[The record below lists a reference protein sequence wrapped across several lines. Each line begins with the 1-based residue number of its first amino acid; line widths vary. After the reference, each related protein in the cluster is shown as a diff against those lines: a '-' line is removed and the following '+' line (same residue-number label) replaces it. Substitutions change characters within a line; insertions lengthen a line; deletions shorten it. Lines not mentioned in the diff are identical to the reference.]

1 MTKLIEAFNRA
12 SAIWRHLIMAGG
24 VLTLMWGG
32 IEWVL
37 TPHIEAFAQETV
49 LEILEDNGI
58 TPQGIADLQNK
69 VNEIAKEQKQAG
81 DDLTALKGDVG
92 ALKDDVGDVKEQNVK
107 QNNELGLIKQ
117 ETTESGK
124 QLDKIVDFLINRRQP

>member
-1 MTKLIEAFNRA
+1 MTKIVEAFNQI
-12 SAIWRHLIMAGG
+12 SAFWRHLIFAGG
-24 VLTLMWGG
+24 ILTFMWGG
-32 IEWVL
+32 AVWVF

-81 DDLTALKGDVG
+81 DDLS